1 MRALAGCR
9 SCGHVEPMHGEAE
22 AGQEVGACPRCGGP
36 FRGVGL
42 LGAHLLAQAMR
53 HEEASARA
61 GEDGIGLEPGLRKA
75 VGKAR

>member
-1 MRALAGCR
+1 M
-9 SCGHVEPMHGEAE
+9 
-22 AGQEVGACPRCGGP
+22 GACPRCGGP

>member
-9 SCGHVEPMHGEAE
+9 SCGHVELVDGEAE
-22 AGQEVGACPRCGGP
+22 AGEEVGACPRCGGP

-53 HEEASARA
+53 RKQANARVDK
-61 GEDGIGLEPGLRKA
+61 ERA
-75 VGKAR
+75 VSKR